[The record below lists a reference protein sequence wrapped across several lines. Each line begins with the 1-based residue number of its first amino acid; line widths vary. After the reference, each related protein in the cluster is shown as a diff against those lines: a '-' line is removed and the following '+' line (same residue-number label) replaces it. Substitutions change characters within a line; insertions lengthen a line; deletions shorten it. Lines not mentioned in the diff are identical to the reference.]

1 MAKPEWGI
9 KRTCLS
15 CGARFYDLRK
25 SPIECPSCH
34 ATFEPEAF
42 VKTRRGRPTTADAEA
57 KARKAAAAA
66 KTEKEEEEEEELPEL
81 EGEDLEDVGDEEEE
95 DETVLEDASDLGED
109 DDDMAEVIE
118 NVEEEET

>member
-25 SPIECPSCH
+25 TPIECPSCH
-34 ATFEPEAF
+34 ATFDPESF
-42 VKTRRGRPTTADAEA
+42 VKTRRGRPTAADVEA
-57 KARKAAAAA
+57 KARKAAPAAA
-66 KTEKEEEEEEELPEL
+66 AVESEELPEIEGEDIEEIGEEEEEEEA
-81 EGEDLEDVGDEEEE
+81 
-95 DETVLEDASDLGED
+95 VLEDASDLGED

-118 NVEEEET
+118 NVEGGEEER